1 MMLHLRDEP
10 QTTQARPKTNRV
22 EEFYVA
28 AFRVPVGDGT
38 FTEVIMRGIY
48 GDNQMMFA
56 PNHVEHRP
64 NSLSYLI
71 SRCKQIEE
79 EQGISWRLLKLDG
92 EGIHELGTSPYKEHL
107 N

>member
-1 MMLHLRDEP
+1 MLNLRHERK
-10 QTTQARPKTNRV
+10 TIRTRPKTNRV

-28 AFRVPVGDGT
+28 AFSVPVGDGT

-56 PNHVEHRP
+56 PSHVEQRP
-64 NSLSYLI
+64 NSLSYLL

-79 EQGISWRLLKLDG
+79 EQGISWRLLKLDE
-92 EGIHELGTSPYKEHL
+92 EGVHELDTGPYREYL

>member
-1 MMLHLRDEP
+1 
-10 QTTQARPKTNRV
+10 
-22 EEFYVA
+22 
-28 AFRVPVGDGT
+28 
-38 FTEVIMRGIY
+38 
-48 GDNQMMFA
+48 MMFA
-56 PNHVEHRP
+56 PSHVEHRP

-92 EGIHELGTSPYKEHL
+92 EGIHELGTGPYKEHL

>member
-1 MMLHLRDEP
+1 MLD
-10 QTTQARPKTNRV
+10 ARQERKVTRNKIKTNRV

-28 AFRVPVGDGT
+28 AFTVPFGDGT
-38 FTEVIMRGIY
+38 FTEVIMRGVY

-56 PNHVEHRP
+56 SNHVEQRH
-64 NSLSYLI
+64 NSLSYLL
-71 SRCKQIEE
+71 SRCRQIEE

-92 EGIHELGTSPYKEHL
+92 DGIHELGAGPYQEHL

>member
-1 MMLHLRDEP
+1 MLNLREEP
-10 QTTQARPKTNRV
+10 KTTQIRPKSNRV

-28 AFRVPVGDGT
+28 AFSVPVGDGT

-56 PNHVEHRP
+56 PSHVEHRP

-92 EGIHELGTSPYKEHL
+92 GGIHELGTGPYKEHL

>member
-10 QTTQARPKTNRV
+10 KITQARLKTNRV

-28 AFRVPVGDGT
+28 AFSVPVGDGT

-56 PNHVEHRP
+56 ASHVEHRP

-71 SRCKQIEE
+71 SRCRQIEE
-79 EQGISWRLLKLDG
+79 EQGIAWRLLKLDG
-92 EGIHELGTSPYKEHL
+92 EGIHELGTGPYKEHL

>member
-1 MMLHLRDEP
+1 MLGLPNESKIIR
-10 QTTQARPKTNRV
+10 TRPKTNRV

-28 AFRVPVGDGT
+28 AFSVPVGDGT
-38 FTEVIMRGIY
+38 FTEVIMRGLY
-48 GDNQMMFA
+48 GDNLMMFA
-56 PNHVEHRP
+56 PSHVERMP

-79 EQGISWRLLKLDG
+79 EQGVAWRLLKVDG
-92 EGIHELGTSPYKEHL
+92 EGIHELGTGPYQEHL